1 MEQFWRRSI
10 SRRRTLAIFA
20 SAATSL
26 VGSRSR
32 AAEPPRLFEW
42 RGAALGAEATIRLYA
57 HTAAQA
63 TEALDATAAEIE
75 RLENEF
81 SLYRPSSALS
91 RLNRDA
97 CLLHPSLDMRYLIGE
112 AVRFGKLT
120 QGAFDVSV
128 QPLWELYATHFSRYP
143 EDRSGP
149 RAELLAQAVRLIDY
163 RRIGIEP
170 DRITLPSGMAI
181 TLNGIAQGY
190 ITDRV
195 ADLLRARGWHNVLVD
210 LGELRGVGAH
220 PDGRPWTAA
229 LPSSLDAAP
238 GAAMVPLTEWAIA
251 TSSGAT
257 TRFEPSGRCHHL
269 FSPASGR
276 SVNTYASVA
285 VAAERATLAD
295 ALSTALFVAP
305 SSATE
310 RILSQVR
317 GAQAWLWFA
326 DGSAKHL
333 G

>member
-1 MEQFWRRSI
+1 MEHFWRRSI

-57 HTAAQA
+57 HTAAHA
-63 TEALDATAAEIE
+63 TGALDAAAAEIE

-97 CLLHPSLDMRYLIGE
+97 CLLHPSLDMRHLLVE

-128 QPLWELYATHFSRYP
+128 QPLWELYATHFSRHP
-143 EDRSGP
+143 EDGSGP
-149 RAELLAQAVRLIDY
+149 PAELVARAARLVDY
-163 RRIGIEP
+163 RQIQIEP
-170 DRITLPSGMAI
+170 DRIMLPSGMAI

-195 ADLLRARGWHNVLVD
+195 ADLLRACGWTHVLAD

-229 LPSSLDAAP
+229 LPSPLDAP
-238 GAAMVPLTEWAIA
+238 HGRIMVPLSERAIA
-251 TSSGAT
+251 TSSGAA
-257 TRFEPSGRCHHL
+257 TRFEANGRHHHL

-276 SVNTYASVA
+276 SANTYAAVS

-295 ALSTALFVAP
+295 AFSTALFVAP
-305 SSATE
+305 LSAAE
-310 RILSQVR
+310 AMLSKLPGVE
-317 GAQAWLWFA
+317 AWLRFA